1 LAGADLDAL
10 EADCL
15 TGCDLAGG
23 ADFFAGA
30 DLAGAA
36 CALPPALDAGA
47 DFGAGRFDGF
57 AAADGLA
64 AGRAVLVD
72 LVLELEDFA
81 GAAFRTGGFA
91 AAARFGLGFAAAVV
105 NLRPLAEAFGAALC
119 GAGREELLFA
129 PLMTGSLMRSTRF
142 SENAFSGDRKAADL
156 RHFNTRDGLNQRGSR
171 I

>member
-1 LAGADLDAL
+1 MLQ
-10 EADCL
+10 
-15 TGCDLAGG
+15 
-23 ADFFAGA
+23 FFW
-30 DLAGAA
+30 
-36 CALPPALDAGA
+36 C
-47 DFGAGRFDGF
+47 RR
-57 AAADGLA
+57 AAADGRDA
-64 AGRAVLVD
+64 LVD
-72 LVLELEDFA
+72 LVLELEDLA

-91 AAARFGLGFAAAVV
+91 AAARFGLGFAAWVV

-142 SENAFSGDRKAADL
+142 SENASPGDREAADL